1 MVEKVKAHDI
11 DALLDYRSL
20 APHAAMAHPEDDHLM
35 PFYVALGAASDD
47 FEPDLLHD
55 SYEFGNLAMTALR
68 FHDQGDVKSA
78 A

>member
-1 MVEKVKAHDI
+1 
-11 DALLDYRSL
+11 
-20 APHAAMAHPEDDHLM
+20 M

-68 FHDQGDVKSA
+68 FYDQGELKPA